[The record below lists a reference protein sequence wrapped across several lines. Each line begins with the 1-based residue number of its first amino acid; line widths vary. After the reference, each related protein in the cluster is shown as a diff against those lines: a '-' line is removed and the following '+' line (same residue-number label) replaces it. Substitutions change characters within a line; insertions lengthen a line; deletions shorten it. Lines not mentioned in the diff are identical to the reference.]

1 MVMGRPKLEISREK
15 QVNIRLT
22 ENDFAELEKICAK
35 LKISKTEAILRGLK
49 LLKNPPRQIITRSQ
63 LPGYK
68 PPTKKI
74 KNSPGITCDDDD

>member
-1 MVMGRPKLEISREK
+1 MGVGRPKLEIARVKNVS
-15 QVNIRLT
+15 IRLT
-22 ENDFAELEKICAK
+22 ENDFADLEKICAK
-35 LKISKTEAILRGLK
+35 LNITKTEAILRGLK

-74 KNSPGITCDDDD
+74 KNSPGIVEDDD